1 MTYTEDNYGMDGKVS
16 QSSIASDTNWQGL
29 EELSGVDDHTNE
41 YRHNP
46 RLSLEDWTSS
56 LKAVDRTFAPLNP
69 HFEQNKANGTPAAQ
83 SSGFSV
89 TSVELLV
96 SAEMASAE
104 SGEDPS
110 HVVRETPPLTL
121 PVNLQSLHLNRSTLS
136 PEIRLEWNNDI
147 PEVNHLNSEHW
158 RKRRTEKPTGWE
170 EIHYPEGDIS
180 GNGMTEL
187 VFRSHRRL
195 QPFSR
200 HQREHPRDVEPEE
213 DAFEDQWHLRVPSDR
228 TNVHRVFSVSSGEQP
243 VHSSHTE
250 RTLTEM
256 QKDGTKEWV
265 PNREGLSASSP
276 LPCD

>member
-16 QSSIASDTNWQGL
+16 QPSIASDTNWQGL
-29 EELSGVDDHTNE
+29 EELSGVDDDTSE

-46 RLSLEDWTSS
+46 RLSLEDWTSY

-69 HFEQNKANGTPAAQ
+69 HSEQNKANGTPAAQ

-110 HVVRETPPLTL
+110 HVVGEAPPLTL
-121 PVNLQSLHLNRSTLS
+121 PVNLQTLHLNRPTLS
-136 PEIRLEWNNDI
+136 PERRLEWNNDI

-158 RKRRTEKPTGWE
+158 RKSRTENPMGWE
-170 EIHYPEGDIS
+170 EIRYPEGDIS
-180 GNGMTEL
+180 GNGRTEL

-195 QPFSR
+195 QPYSR
-200 HQREHPRDVEPEE
+200 HQRERPQDVEPE
-213 DAFEDQWHLRVPSDR
+213 AQWHLRVPSDR
-228 TNVHRVFSVSSGEQP
+228 TNVHRVFRVSSVEQP

-250 RTLTEM
+250 GTLTKI
-256 QKDGTKEWV
+256 QKNGTKEQV
-265 PNREGLSASSP
+265 PNLEGSASSP
-276 LPCD
+276 LPSD